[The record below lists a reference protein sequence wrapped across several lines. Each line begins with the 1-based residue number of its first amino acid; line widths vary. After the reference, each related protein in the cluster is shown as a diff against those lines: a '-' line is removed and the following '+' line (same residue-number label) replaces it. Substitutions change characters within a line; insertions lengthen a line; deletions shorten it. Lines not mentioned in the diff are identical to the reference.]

1 MVIKQLKAREGKM
14 KAALYKDIKN
24 IQMKEISQPEIS
36 ENDLLIKIKAS
47 SICGT
52 DKRIFKHGHFK
63 IPADTERVL
72 GHELAGEVYEI
83 GKNVSKFK
91 VGDRVTVAP
100 NVGCGQCQMCLQ
112 SFNQLC
118 PQYEA
123 FGISMNGGFAEYMK
137 IPAKAL
143 GNVMLLPDHVSFE
156 EGALIEPFSCAYRSY
171 SAHQT
176 KPGDTVLVI
185 GPGPIGAMHVMLNK
199 LAGARVIV
207 AGTRDARLEE
217 IKKQGADEVINS
229 KKVDLKK
236 AIMDLTD
243 GKGADVVI
251 TAVSVPEVQTLA
263 LELAAYRGRISLFG
277 GLPKG
282 RELVQLDTN
291 LIHYKEMIVTGT
303 TGSTINDFY
312 QSIRLIAD
320 GHIDLKPLIS
330 AVYPLSE
337 TIQAFEHALSGEG
350 MKTVIVNP

>member
-1 MVIKQLKAREGKM
+1 MMR
-14 KAALYKDIKN
+14 AALYKGIEN
-24 IQMKEISQPEIS
+24 IQMGELPKPEI
-36 ENDLLIKIKAS
+36 NDNELLIKIKAS

-63 IPADTERVL
+63 IPEDARRVL
-72 GHELAGEVYEI
+72 GHELSGEVYEV

-100 NVGCGQCQMCLQ
+100 NVGCGQCHMCMQ
-112 SFNQLC
+112 GFNQLC
-118 PQYEA
+118 PRYEA

-137 IPAKAL
+137 VPEKGI
-143 GNVMLLPDHVSFE
+143 GNVMPIPDYISFE
-156 EGALIEPFSCAYRSY
+156 EAALIEPFSCAFRSY
-171 SAHQT
+171 SAHET

-217 IKKQGADEVINS
+217 IKRHGADEVINS
-229 KKVDLKK
+229 KKVDLKT

-243 GKGADVVI
+243 GNGVDVVI

-263 LELAAYRGRISLFG
+263 LELAGYRGRISLFG

-282 RELVQLDTN
+282 KEKVQLDTN

-303 TGSTINDFY
+303 TGSTINDFD
-312 QSIRLIAD
+312 QSIRLIAG
-320 GHIDLKPLIS
+320 GHINLKPLIS
-330 AVYPLSE
+330 ATYSLNQ
-337 TIQAFEHALSGEG
+337 TLDAFDHALSGEG
-350 MKTVIVNP
+350 MKTVIFNS